1 MKIQTKFN
9 IFIFSILMLVSLPIM
24 VAHYLVLTQTT
35 HSLYQK
41 MLQIELS
48 GIYSEISS
56 SYRVIKSAGIA
67 ELEGYVTSTQQKLL
81 EKARNY
87 AFGKTGFI
95 FIINN
100 NGEVVLHPSY
110 SAGQKLNFEFVQH
123 ILTLQQGHLTFEY
136 QNKVYI
142 AVFAHFPEWQWFVVL
157 AVTQE
162 EMFKEYSAHL
172 EFLPMF
178 SGLLFLGVSLFAFFM
193 NNIYFAWVPTVL
205 EALRRAKNGSWHSP
219 MLVTHRGDVG
229 VIQKTVNM
237 VLKKC
242 SNMDIELQQYRK
254 ALDNTIYGVLIFE
267 PQTLRLTYV
276 NRNVCERLGYS
287 EQELLQMTP
296 GCIIPQ
302 LDQENLSILLKPLE
316 SGERTEYTL
325 EAISCRKLSRTIPVK
340 LTLYLF
346 TPTIGRD
353 RVICIM
359 SDITEQKQIEK
370 NLQLHEARLKQ
381 ALEATN
387 DGLWELNLA
396 TGESYFSPTY
406 YSMIGY
412 QPYEFPASYQNWLNL
427 LHPDDRSITEQAVKA
442 AIDNPNSSS
451 FEIEFRLKTKG
462 GCWKWILGRGK
473 IIERDEEGR
482 ALRLVGTHVDLT
494 LHKQAQEAMR
504 VVEERF
510 NFAIKDFQDGLW
522 DWNIRTNEMYLS
534 PRWKNMLGYQEQELS
549 NHPEE
554 FFNRLHTDDIGSV
567 MNRIS
572 GYLERRIASCE
583 MTVRLRH
590 KNGDYLW
597 ILLRGSA
604 RWDAQGKPLRL
615 AGINTDISNSMRKFS

>member
-1 MKIQTKFN
+1 
-9 IFIFSILMLVSLPIM
+9 M
-24 VAHYLVLTQTT
+24 VAHYLGLTQAT

-48 GIYSEISS
+48 GIYGEISS

-67 ELEGYVTSTQQKLL
+67 ELEGYVASTQQKLV

-87 AFGKTGFI
+87 SFGKTGFI

-100 NGEVVLHPSY
+100 NGEVILHPSY
-110 SAGQKLNFEFVQH
+110 SAGQKLDFEFVQH
-123 ILTLQQGHLTFEY
+123 ILTRQNGHLTFEY

-162 EMFKEYSAHL
+162 EMFKEYFSHL
-172 EFLPMF
+172 EFLPVF
-178 SGLLFLGVSLFAFFM
+178 SGLVFLGVFLFAFFM
-193 NNIYFAWVPTVL
+193 NSVYFAWLPGVL

-219 MLVTHRGDVG
+219 MSVTHHGDVG
-229 VIQKTVNM
+229 VIQKTINM
-237 VLKKC
+237 VLKKL
-242 SNMDIELQQYRK
+242 SDTDIELQQYRN
-254 ALDNTIYGVLIFE
+254 ALNNPIYGVFIFE
-267 PQTLRLTYV
+267 PQTLHFIYV
-276 NRNVCERLGYS
+276 NRTVCERLGYS
-287 EQELLQMTP
+287 EQEFLQITP
-296 GCIIPQ
+296 GCLIPE
-302 LDQENLSILLKPLE
+302 LDQENINALLQPLT
-316 SGERTEYTL
+316 SGEQTEYTL
-325 EAISCRKLSRTIPVK
+325 ETTSCCKLARPIPVK

-346 TPTIGRD
+346 TPIIGRD

-359 SDITEQKQIEK
+359 SDISEQKQIEK

-406 YSMIGY
+406 YIMLGY
-412 QPYEFPASYQNWLNL
+412 QPYEFPASYQNWLSL
-427 LHPDDRSITEQAVKA
+427 LHPKDRPIVEQAVKA
-442 AIDNPNSSS
+442 LTHSPDSGS
-451 FEIEFRLKTKG
+451 FEVEFRLKTKG

-473 IIERDEEGR
+473 IIERDEDGR
-482 ALRLVGTHVDLT
+482 ARRLVGTHVDLT

-504 VVEERF
+504 VIEERF

-534 PRWKNMLGYQEQELS
+534 PRWKQMLGYEEHELS

-554 FFNRLHTDDIGSV
+554 FFNRLHTDDIGTV

-572 GYLERRIASCE
+572 GYLERRITSCE
-583 MTVRLRH
+583 VTVRLRH
-590 KNGDYLW
+590 KNGHYLW

-604 RWDAQGKPLRL
+604 RWDVQGKPLRL
-615 AGINTDISNSMRKFS
+615 AGINTDISNSMRKFSQP